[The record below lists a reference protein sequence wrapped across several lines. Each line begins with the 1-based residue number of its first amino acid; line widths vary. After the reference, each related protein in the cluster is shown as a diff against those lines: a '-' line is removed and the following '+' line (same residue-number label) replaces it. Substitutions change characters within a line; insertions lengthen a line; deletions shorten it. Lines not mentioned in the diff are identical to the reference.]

1 MALIAE
7 VFGFHMTHMAVRAL
21 QVLAVVRRNVRIG
34 RFDLCG
40 LFHKC
45 VLLMARRAS
54 FDRGRLRI
62 VRVGPVA
69 HLAAQSFGLVPIGQ
83 KLSAAWAGSE
93 TVKSAQSEA
102 NKTDLAVPVIFDIF
116 FSPGN
121 EFKLAVTQMR
131 GFNRSG
137 GREQL

>member
-21 QVLAVVRRNVRIG
+21 QVLAVVRRNMRIG
-34 RFDLCG
+34 GFDLCG

-83 KLSAAWAGSE
+83 EVVGSLGRKRNGKE
-93 TVKSAQSEA
+93 RTKRSKQ
-102 NKTDLAVPVIFDIF
+102 NRLGG
-116 FSPGN
+116 PGH
-121 EFKLAVTQMR
+121 L
-131 GFNRSG
+131 
-137 GREQL
+137 